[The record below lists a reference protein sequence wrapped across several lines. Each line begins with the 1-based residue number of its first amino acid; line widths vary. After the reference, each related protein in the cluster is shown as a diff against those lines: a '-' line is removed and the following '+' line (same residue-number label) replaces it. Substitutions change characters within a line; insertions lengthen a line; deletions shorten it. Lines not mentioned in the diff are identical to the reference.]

1 MPLLDVWIQ
10 QCQMLIL
17 ASLFA
22 QEFSIVHLLFSK
34 SSVVPG
40 EEQAEVL
47 SLSAVGPLQ
56 QASKQQPW
64 ESIQQVL

>member
-22 QEFSIVHLLFSK
+22 QESLIVHLLSST

-40 EEQAEVL
+40 EEQAV
-47 SLSAVGPLQ
+47 VPLQ
-56 QASKQQPW
+56 
-64 ESIQQVL
+64 